1 MQSIPDL
8 TSGIVFII
16 ALLFISRLNRKIR
29 IKEEGEES
37 ECRHLNKGIKSNE
50 GFPCISACIF
60 KNKYICPVKSKDIL
74 VTKIKFGTD
83 GWRAIIADEYTVENV
98 ARVSL
103 ATAEWVKKN
112 FDDPSIVIGHDCR
125 FQGELFVETAVKV
138 FVSQGVAVKMAKG
151 FISTPM
157 ISLAAVKK
165 NCSLGVVIT
174 ASHNPPSYN
183 GFKLKS
189 HHGGPLSPDKVQEV
203 EDMIKDVVESDWKS
217 ISLAASPLVEVV
229 DLETEYVDHVRA
241 NFDIKAIADSGLN
254 LVYDAM
260 YGAGQNVLKRILP
273 DIQFL
278 HCEHNP
284 SFNGVAPEPIAK
296 NLQELERYIKDDGTI
311 DCALATD
318 GDADRIGLYNG
329 KGEFVD
335 SHHIIL
341 LLIHYLAKYKG
352 LTGKIATAFS
362 TTPRV
367 GKMAEH
373 YGFPSEVVKI
383 GFKYIAGIM
392 IEEDVLVGG
401 EESGGIAVK
410 GHIPERDGIWMGLI
424 IWEFMAKSGKTL
436 DQLIDE
442 VYEIVGSF
450 KFERSDLHIT
460 EELKQRIIR
469 NCEENNYHSFG
480 QYTVK
485 EVQTIDGFKYFFD
498 DERWVMIRPSGTE
511 PVLRVY
517 AEAPTLEE
525 ARVILKATEQEIC
538 N

>member
-1 MQSIPDL
+1 M
-8 TSGIVFII
+8 
-16 ALLFISRLNRKIR
+16 A
-29 IKEEGEES
+29 
-37 ECRHLNKGIKSNE
+37 
-50 GFPCISACIF
+50 
-60 KNKYICPVKSKDIL
+60 
-74 VTKIKFGTD
+74 TKIKFGTD

-103 ATAEWVKKN
+103 ATADWVKKN
-112 FDDPSIVIGHDCR
+112 FDNPSIVIGHDCR
-125 FQGELFVETAVKV
+125 FQGELFVETATKV
-138 FVSQGVAVKMAKG
+138 FVSQGVNVKMAKG
-151 FISTPM
+151 FVSTPM
-157 ISLAAVKK
+157 VSLAAVKK
-165 NCSLGVVIT
+165 GCSLGVVIT
-174 ASHNPPSYN
+174 ASHNPPAYN

-189 HHGGPLSPDKVQEV
+189 HHGGPLSPEKVQEI
-203 EDMIKDVVESDWKS
+203 EDIIQDEIQVDWRN
-217 ISLAASPLVEVV
+217 ISLANNALVEVV
-229 DLETEYVDHVRA
+229 DLETEYVDHVKA
-241 NFDIKAIADSGLN
+241 NFDLEAIANSGLN

-273 DIQFL
+273 SIHFL

-284 SFNGVAPEPIAK
+284 TFKGVAPEPIAK
-296 NLQELERYIKDDGTI
+296 NLQELERFIKQNGTI

-341 LLIHYLAKYKG
+341 LLVHYLAKYKG
-352 LTGKIATAFS
+352 LTGKVATAFS

-373 YGFPSEVVKI
+373 YNLPFEVVKI

-392 IEEDVLVGG
+392 IEEDVIVGG

-436 DQLIDE
+436 DQLVDE
-442 VYEIVGSF
+442 IYEIVGSF

-460 EELKQRIIR
+460 EDLKQQIIK
-469 NCEENNYHSFG
+469 NCKENNYNSFG
-480 QYTVK
+480 QYSIK
-485 EVQTIDGFKYFFD
+485 EVQTIDGFKYFLD

-525 ARVILKATEQEIC
+525 ARVILKVTEQQIC